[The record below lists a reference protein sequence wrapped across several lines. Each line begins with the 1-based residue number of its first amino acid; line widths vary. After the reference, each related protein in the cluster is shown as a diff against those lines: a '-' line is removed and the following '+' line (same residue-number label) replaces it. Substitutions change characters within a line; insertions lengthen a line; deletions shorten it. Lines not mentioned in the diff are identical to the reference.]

1 MEIIKLTNKNLLLF
15 LLILSIPFQFKI
27 TELNHFQNI
36 YLTEFLFV
44 LIVLITFNIN
54 FFKNIKDEF
63 NYIDLC
69 VIYYLISCIISFL
82 LGSKYFI
89 SYEDIFGYFYLTFLY
104 FYIKFLLNKKF
115 TNLIITFFV
124 ISALVCSIIGLI
136 GFTNS
141 LFVNKSNFLLH
152 FENNYPYF
160 GEVNRIQSI
169 MRSPSMMCNFLII
182 GVCASFIKLLKNKS
196 YINFLI
202 FIIIISCFTLSLTKS
217 LICLILSLYI
227 ILISYSN
234 FKRNLKITFSTFAI
248 ILVILIYFTIS
259 HFLISFEPI
268 KNYND
273 NIFILVDKY
282 YKYTFFKH
290 EIFIYP
296 TSYYYNKIASMLAF
310 SNNPLFG
317 VGIGNYNLFIDELK
331 TFNNFPLN
339 FPNWDPHSTYFG
351 ELAEKG
357 ILGII
362 SLFLF
367 FIFIFYL
374 LAKNINYFGNDLLI
388 LTIAVLIFVLID
400 AISLDVTKF
409 KHLWIYLAI
418 ISINLK
424 KNFN

>member
-1 MEIIKLTNKNLLLF
+1 MVNQTLL
-15 LLILSIPFQFKI
+15 S
-27 TELNHFQNI
+27 
-36 YLTEFLFV
+36 
-44 LIVLITFNIN
+44 
-54 FFKNIKDEF
+54 
-63 NYIDLC
+63 
-69 VIYYLISCIISFL
+69 
-82 LGSKYFI
+82 
-89 SYEDIFGYFYLTFLY
+89 
-104 FYIKFLLNKKF
+104 
-115 TNLIITFFV
+115 
-124 ISALVCSIIGLI
+124 
-136 GFTNS
+136 
-141 LFVNKSNFLLH
+141 
-152 FENNYPYF
+152 
-160 GEVNRIQSI
+160 
-169 MRSPSMMCNFLII
+169 
-182 GVCASFIKLLKNKS
+182 
-196 YINFLI
+196 
-202 FIIIISCFTLSLTKS
+202 
-217 LICLILSLYI
+217 
-227 ILISYSN
+227 
-234 FKRNLKITFSTFAI
+234 
-248 ILVILIYFTIS
+248 
-259 HFLISFEPI
+259 
-268 KNYND
+268 
-273 NIFILVDKY
+273 
-282 YKYTFFKH
+282 
-290 EIFIYP
+290 
-296 TSYYYNKIASMLAF
+296 F